1 MTKLKPQLIVTGP
14 GKKKGG
20 FVSGIGSF
28 FILIIVFVLG
38 VYVGMRVDRS
48 DFGEEPSIG
57 TTEISTTENNAPL
70 YQNSSNES
78 QEVVVEISQEETAG
92 GRPISPEPPSLKD
105 ADTTIDQAEDSNS
118 EVVSLNESDGIG
130 DQQEI
135 KDSMNIDSDESATSL
150 NNQPAVLQPQLA
162 AGNLIEE
169 DTYRLQVA
177 AFGNLDQANEVMSEL
192 KLKGYDSYIITTSN
206 SRGEVWNLIK
216 VGKFNTAQEAWNFS
230 TIFQSKEGGEVF
242 VESLNKGR
250 VYNESLEEKND
261 TL

>member
-1 MTKLKPQLIVTGP
+1 MTKLKPQLIVSGP

-20 FVSGIGSF
+20 FASGIGYF
-28 FILIIVFVLG
+28 FVLIIVFVLG
-38 VYVGMRVDRS
+38 IYVGMRVDKA
-48 DFGEEPSIG
+48 DFGEEQL
-57 TTEISTTENNAPL
+57 ISMEENNALPN
-70 YQNSSNES
+70 QNSPNEPK
-78 QEVVVEISQEETAG
+78 EAVVEVSKEKTSADHST
-92 GRPISPEPPSLKD
+92 SPEQASL
-105 ADTTIDQAEDSNS
+105 ADEGETIYQAEDLNS
-118 EVVSLNESDGIG
+118 EVASLDESEELG

-135 KDSMNIDSDESATSL
+135 NNGINTDSGESVTNLNIES
-150 NNQPAVLQPQLA
+150 AVLQPELA
-162 AGNLIEE
+162 AESLIDE

-177 AFGNLDQANEVMSEL
+177 AFGNIDHANEVTNEL
-192 KLKGYDSYIITTSN
+192 RLKGYDAYIVTTSN

-216 VGKFNTAQEAWNFS
+216 VGKFNTAQGAWNFS